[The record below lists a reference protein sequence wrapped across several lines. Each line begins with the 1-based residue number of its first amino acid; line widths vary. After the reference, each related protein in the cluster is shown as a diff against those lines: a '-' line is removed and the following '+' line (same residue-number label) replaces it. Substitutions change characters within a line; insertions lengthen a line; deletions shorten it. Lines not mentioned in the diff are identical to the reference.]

1 MATEFKLP
9 ALGENVESGDI
20 IKVLVSPGDKVDQ
33 DQAVL
38 ELETDKAAIE
48 VPSSV
53 AGVVSAVH
61 VKEGEKASVGQVIF
75 SVEPGRDGAPAADEA
90 RASQEKQA
98 SVEAPAVTESPPE
111 PSAEEPPPKA
121 EEPVPEPQP
130 PPKAEPA
137 PVDRPSA
144 PATPSVRRL
153 AREIGVDLGG
163 VRGTG
168 KAGRIMADD
177 VKAHAKS
184 ILRGGGPGPAPGAPS
199 AAPLPDFSKWGPT
212 ERKPMTNV
220 RRATAEHVSRAWT
233 TIPHVTQCDKA
244 DITEL
249 DKLRKRHGKK
259 AEAAGGK
266 LTVTAILLKLLASA
280 LKVFPEFN
288 ASVDAAAAEIVYKRY
303 FHIGVAVDTERG
315 LLVPVIRD
323 IDQKNIIE
331 LSAELSR
338 MSAKARD
345 GKLSP
350 DEMQGGSMTITNL
363 GGIGGT
369 YFTPII
375 NAPEVAILGVAR
387 GVVEP
392 VHVDGAF
399 QPRTML
405 PLSLSYDHRVIDG
418 AGAARFLRWL
428 AEAIENPFLIT
439 LEG

>member
-1 MATEFKLP
+1 MVTEFKLP
-9 ALGENVESGDI
+9 ALGENIESGDI
-20 IKVLVSPGDKVDQ
+20 IKVLVSPGDKVDK

-61 VKEGEKASVGQVIF
+61 VKKGEKATVGQVIF
-75 SVEPGRDGAPAADEA
+75 SVEPGGAGA
-90 RASQEKQA
+90 
-98 SVEAPAVTESPPE
+98 ESPPE
-111 PSAEEPPPKA
+111 PLEEEPPPKV

-137 PVDRPSA
+137 PADRPSA

-168 KAGRIMADD
+168 KAGRITADD

-184 ILRGGGPGPAPGAPS
+184 ILQDGGPG
-199 AAPLPDFSKWGPT
+199 AAPLPDFSKWGPI

-233 TIPHVTQCDKA
+233 TSPHVTQCDKA

-249 DKLRKRHGKK
+249 DKLRKRYGKK

-266 LTVTAILLKLLASA
+266 MTVTAILLKLLASA

-288 ASVDAAAAEIVYKRY
+288 ASVDAAAAEIVYKQY

-323 IDQKNIIE
+323 VDRKNIIE
-331 LSAELSR
+331 LSAELGG

-345 GKLSP
+345 GKLSL

-375 NAPEVAILGVAR
+375 NYPEVAILGVAR
-387 GVVEP
+387 GAVEP
-392 VHVDGAF
+392 VYVDGAF

>member
-1 MATEFKLP
+1 MVTEFKLP
-9 ALGENVESGDI
+9 ALGENIESGDI
-20 IKVLVSPGDKVDQ
+20 IKVLVSPGDKVDK

-61 VKEGEKASVGQVIF
+61 VKKGEKASVGQVIF
-75 SVEPGRDGAPAADEA
+75 SVEPGGAGA
-90 RASQEKQA
+90 
-98 SVEAPAVTESPPE
+98 ESPPE
-111 PSAEEPPPKA
+111 PLEEEPPPKV

-137 PVDRPSA
+137 PADRPSA

-168 KAGRIMADD
+168 KAGRITADD

-184 ILRGGGPGPAPGAPS
+184 ILQGGGPG
-199 AAPLPDFSKWGPT
+199 AAPLPDFSKWGPI

-249 DKLRKRHGKK
+249 DKLRKRYGKK

-266 LTVTAILLKLLASA
+266 MTVTAILLKLLASA

-288 ASVDAAAAEIVYKRY
+288 ASVDAAAAEIVYKQY

-323 IDQKNIIE
+323 VDRKNIIE
-331 LSAELSR
+331 LSAELGG

-345 GKLSP
+345 GKLSL

-375 NAPEVAILGVAR
+375 NYPEVAILGVAR
-387 GVVEP
+387 GAVEP
-392 VHVDGAF
+392 VHMDGAF

>member
-1 MATEFKLP
+1 MRR
-9 ALGENVESGDI
+9 
-20 IKVLVSPGDKVDQ
+20 PG
-33 DQAVL
+33 
-38 ELETDKAAIE
+38 
-48 VPSSV
+48 
-53 AGVVSAVH
+53 G
-61 VKEGEKASVGQVIF
+61 
-75 SVEPGRDGAPAADEA
+75 DGAPATDGA

-98 SVEAPAVTESPPE
+98 SVEASAATEPLPE
-111 PSAEEPPPKA
+111 PSAEEPPPKV

-168 KAGRIMADD
+168 KAGRITADD

-184 ILRGGGPGPAPGAPS
+184 ILRGGGPGAAPAGAPS
-199 AAPLPDFSKWGPT
+199 AAPLPDFSKWGAT

-249 DKLRKRHGKK
+249 DKLRRRYGKK

-323 IDQKNIIE
+323 VDQKNIIE

-345 GKLSP
+345 GKLSL
-350 DEMQGGSMTITNL
+350 DEMQGGSMTVTNL

-375 NAPEVAILGVAR
+375 NDPEVAILGVAR

-405 PLSLSYDHRVIDG
+405 PLSLSYDHRMIDG

>member
-53 AGVVSAVH
+53 TGVVSAVH

-75 SVEPGRDGAPAADEA
+75 SVEPGRDGAPA
-90 RASQEKQA
+90 
-98 SVEAPAVTESPPE
+98 VTESPPE
-111 PSAEEPPPKA
+111 PPAEEPPPKA

-184 ILRGGGPGPAPGAPS
+184 ILRGGGPGPASGGAPS

-259 AEAAGGK
+259 TEAAGGK

-323 IDQKNIIE
+323 VDQKNIIE

-345 GKLSP
+345 GKLSL